1 MYILFFNCDIHFF
14 IVCMY
19 VFFIIMFY
27 CVYGQMSEIKNYY
40 YCCHTCVYIT
50 TIEGKL
56 VETPAKDPE
65 QLIYYYLRKF
75 SFYRLLAQIGTICI
89 SLVCRIIHMF
99 VLNSVQSLSSLLI
112 DLVEQIFC
120 LTG

>member
-56 VETPAKDPE
+56 VETPSKDPE
-65 QLIYYYLRKF
+65 QLI
-75 SFYRLLAQIGTICI
+75 LL
-89 SLVCRIIHMF
+89 LF
-99 VLNSVQSLSSLLI
+99 KK
-112 DLVEQIFC
+112 IFI
-120 LTG
+120 LPFAGPGRDYMHLFGLQDHSYVRPQ